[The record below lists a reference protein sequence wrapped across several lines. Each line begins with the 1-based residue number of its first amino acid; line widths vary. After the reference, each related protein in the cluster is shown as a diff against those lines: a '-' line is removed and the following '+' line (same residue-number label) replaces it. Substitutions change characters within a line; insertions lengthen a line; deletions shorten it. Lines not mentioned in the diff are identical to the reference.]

1 MGMKK
6 VLVDIAIIALA
17 FFLFVVWHQKNVQP
31 SMQAM
36 NNKRNRDIDI
46 FLITADK
53 ENQDWRSLYQGA
65 LDMAI
70 LMGANLFWEVPDDRS
85 AEEQSEL
92 INRAVDRG
100 VEAILVAAKEPAL
113 ISTAIEDAI
122 AKGVKIIY
130 VDSPPSKGAITTLAT
145 DQYKAGEK
153 AGQIMITIL
162 EERGK
167 LKGSVGII
175 NIVEEAN
182 AKLREEGF
190 RITLERDGRFKLLD
204 TVYVEGGNPDAAQRA
219 AEQLILEHE
228 DLVAL
233 FGTCGGA
240 SIGIGNAIK
249 ASDNRYVGVGFG
261 KNDTILRLL
270 RDQNLNAIID
280 ENPYTMGYLGLAEAV
295 AAVKGDDTGPSYID
309 TGVSVLVNY

>member
-190 RITLERDGRFKLLD
+190 RITLERDGRFRLLD